1 MRAGG
6 GRGRS
11 VHAWAGGRA
20 GVRVRRVGGGGVV
33 HMPVV
38 CGGGQASGGDGRQ
51 GDSMRN
57 TMYACVCIQA
67 LLDFVVTAFDV
78 QLLFAS

>member
-1 MRAGG
+1 
-6 GRGRS
+6 
-11 VHAWAGGRA
+11 
-20 GVRVRRVGGGGVV
+20 
-33 HMPVV
+33 
-38 CGGGQASGGDGRQ
+38 
-51 GDSMRN
+51 MRN